1 MIQNKDKR
9 PRDNNNENFKKKKN
23 EKRHNYIMLQKKS
36 NG

>member
-23 EKRHNYIMLQKKS
+23 AKKTQLYNVIEKK
-36 NG
+36 